1 MLGQAL
7 AQTEAGAD
15 ILDVNVGLPEI
26 DEGDM
31 MERTV
36 KALQGV
42 TDAPLQL
49 DSTDP
54 RCWSGP
60 AGLLRQGHRQLG
72 KRRERLSGDHLAPGK
87 EVRRSGGGPH
97 SG

>member
-1 MLGQAL
+1 MKEALRRGDVDYMLNQAL

-26 DEGDM
+26 DEAEM
-31 MERTV
+31 MVRTV

-49 DSTDP
+49 DSTTP
-54 RCWSGP
+54 GCW
-60 AGLLRQGHRQLG
+60 
-72 KRRERLSGDHLAPGK
+72 REPCGSTAARPLST
-87 EVRRSGGGPH
+87 R
-97 SG
+97 